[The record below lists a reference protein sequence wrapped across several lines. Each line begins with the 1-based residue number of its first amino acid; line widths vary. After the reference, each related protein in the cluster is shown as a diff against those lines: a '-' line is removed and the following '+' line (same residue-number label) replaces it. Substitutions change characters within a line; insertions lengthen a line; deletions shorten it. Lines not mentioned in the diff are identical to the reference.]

1 MPRACYRLPP
11 EKHPASHRESIAK
24 LAVIQLRIEPILCH
38 QGFMAALLND
48 MSVLHD
54 KDHIR
59 FPDGREPVRHD
70 KAGPPLHHAGK
81 GRLNLDFRPGV
92 DAAGSLIQNQHR
104 GKAEDHAG
112 NAEKLLLA
120 LTDIA
125 AVFRDDRV
133 IALGHAA
140 DKAMGM
146 SGLCRRD
153 DFLVSS
159 A

>member
-59 FPDGREPVRHD
+59 FRMVESRCATIKLVRPSIMRA
-70 KAGPPLHHAGK
+70 KAA
-81 GRLNLDFRPGV
+81 
-92 DAAGSLIQNQHR
+92 
-104 GKAEDHAG
+104 
-112 NAEKLLLA
+112 
-120 LTDIA
+120 
-125 AVFRDDRV
+125 
-133 IALGHAA
+133 
-140 DKAMGM
+140 
-146 SGLCRRD
+146 
-153 DFLVSS
+153 
-159 A
+159 